1 MRLCYYD
8 IFDSLELYEISL
20 LFPFTGDSWGYWK
33 GFSKVNGVACGLNA
47 LFGGDWLLFMFDG
60 PV

>member
-8 IFDSLELYEISL
+8 IFDRLELYEISL

-33 GFSKVNGVACGLNA
+33 GFSKVNGVACGLNS
-47 LFGGDWLLFMFDG
+47 LFGGD
-60 PV
+60 